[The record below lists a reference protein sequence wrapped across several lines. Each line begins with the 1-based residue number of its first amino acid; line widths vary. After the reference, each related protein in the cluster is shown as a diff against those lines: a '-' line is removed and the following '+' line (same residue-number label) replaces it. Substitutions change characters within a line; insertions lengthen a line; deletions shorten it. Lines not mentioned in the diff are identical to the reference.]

1 MSEPTMQTVMERL
14 DRLERELRWWKRLGG
29 ASAVGLALII
39 VLGATGAG
47 VPDEIRARR
56 FVVVASDG
64 RSLGRLGTSPDGSPE
79 LVLYDSKGIE
89 RAILVLSQGAE
100 PMLHL
105 RNEDNTLGATIRV
118 DHITLETKSAHG
130 LGTSASMTS
139 DALGSP
145 GIRLSK
151 PDGDATLSFV
161 LGGPSLALTSASSGN
176 PGIRL
181 SKPDGDA
188 TLSFVLGGPHLA
200 LSHGSKQRA
209 VVGLDL
215 DGSPE
220 IALSDEAGKQRAI
233 LGRTSLEETPT
244 GMMSMRRPESSLV
257 LFDKDGKVIWQA
269 P

>member
-79 LVLYDSKGIE
+79 LALYDPKGIE

-139 DALGSP
+139 DALGS
-145 GIRLSK
+145 
-151 PDGDATLSFV
+151 
-161 LGGPSLALTSASSGN
+161 